1 LNEIPADRNICIKLE
16 ESLIPAQETVQSAC
30 EILGL
35 DLWYVANEGR
45 FAVFVPDAQLG
56 RALEVQK
63 RFRAPKVRCVSKK

>member
-16 ESLIPAQETVQSAC
+16 EALIPVQETVPSAC

-35 DLWYVANEGR
+35 DLWYVANEER

-56 RALEVQK
+56 RALEVLK
-63 RFRAPKVRCVSKK
+63 RFRSAKVRCVPEK